1 MDTFTYMWESRSQ
14 ESGQGCCAIEGSS
27 LHLSFPPRAP
37 AIGCVKASQ
46 LWKPGP
52 MQINSSPLSPFL
64 PILRMLLFNPRSVES
79 RFLPPHFQ
87 SFKPL
92 LFPPSQAFS
101 IRPVP
106 SLGTDPC
113 WMLPG
118 SMSTV
123 PALPTVYRL
132 GRLFP

>member
-1 MDTFTYMWESRSQ
+1 MCKGFSALETWSYANKQLASQPFPAYSQNASLQSQ
-14 ESGQGCCAIEGSS
+14 ERGVP
-27 LHLSFPPRAP
+27 FPP
-37 AIGCVKASQ
+37 ST
-46 LWKPGP
+46 L
-52 MQINSSPLSPFL
+52 
-64 PILRMLLFNPRSVES
+64 
-79 RFLPPHFQ
+79 Q
-87 SFKPL
+87 SFKPH
-92 LFPPSQAFS
+92 LFPPSKAFS

-118 SMSTV
+118 SMSTD